1 MNVILKEID
10 DISVSSPSEELDRI
24 RVKGEC
30 HFIRA
35 SLYFTLVNLYGK
47 AYNKA
52 TSATDYGVPLKLTE
66 YVEHDKDKKTQ
77 FERTPVAKI
86 YEQIVEDL
94 KTAVNYLTES
104 PQKRQLRI

>member
-77 FERTPVAKI
+77 FERTPVAK
-86 YEQIVEDL
+86 YMN
-94 KTAVNYLTES
+94 KS
-104 PQKRQLRI
+104 